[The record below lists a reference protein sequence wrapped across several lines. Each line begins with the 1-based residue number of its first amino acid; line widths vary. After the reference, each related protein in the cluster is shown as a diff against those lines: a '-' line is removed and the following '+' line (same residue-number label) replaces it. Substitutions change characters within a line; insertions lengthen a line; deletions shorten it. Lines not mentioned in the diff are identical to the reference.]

1 MDTSCIISI
10 VYSTFKKEDVRGIML
25 AGSCA
30 TKTQN
35 EDSDIDLVVLSRFA
49 CRQTTAE
56 VIENNIRIHYII
68 FPHNKIYDLIYDDI
82 FTETFVFFS
91 MFNKGHIILDTDGTL
106 SSVKKTTQSF
116 TPSLSEHVLA
126 NMLHGITE
134 DLTYLEKNRDAFG
147 IALNICIRTQQIIVG
162 FLAPQSRY
170 LDKVMKSFPIHRRK
184 INNALSNFIRTK
196 DVSVFS
202 KSIKKVLDE
211 FCTIPQEFS
220 SSDTLLRV
228 PESESMM
235 IYIPNKKLQDSCV
248 QDIFKSCVERFPS
261 INIFAYYIGSC
272 SIHACGSY
280 VAIIESPYPQKKL
293 STFINGYT
301 AKAGFSIAPQ
311 LYAPYNTI
319 FFNLNLFGDRKFEKC
334 VYNLFTKCSSWMFNS
349 KDNNFPFNG
358 TELAYL
364 LTLHLF
370 HLLGEQRKFFVVNAS
385 MIYMPDAINLNG
397 HAQHSELSRRYKE
410 LFQFLNE
417 SYSSNRYMLLSS
429 FRAFFKSGAYE
440 LKQFDEIS
448 VNIMRI
454 SLESKKKPYNS
465 FYFIKKEHSIL
476 FNLYNQILSIFSL
489 DNFQKMTICYNCSK
503 IDLDVLF

>member
-1 MDTSCIISI
+1 MDTSYIISI
-10 VYSTFKKEDVRGIML
+10 VYRTFKKEDVRGIML
-25 AGSCA
+25 TGSYA
-30 TKTQN
+30 TTTQN
-35 EDSDIDLVVLSRFA
+35 VDSDIDVVVLSKFA
-49 CRQTTAE
+49 CRQTIAE
-56 VIENNIRIHYII
+56 VIEYNIRIHYII
-68 FPHNKIYDLIYDDI
+68 FPQNKIYDLIYDDI
-82 FTETFVFFS
+82 FTEKFVFFS

-126 NMLHGITE
+126 NMLHSITE
-134 DLTYLEKNRDAFG
+134 DLSYLDKNRGAFG

-196 DVSVFS
+196 DVSGFS

-228 PESESMM
+228 PESESIM

-261 INIFAYYIGSC
+261 INIFAYYIGNC
-272 SIHACGSY
+272 SIQACGSY
-280 VAIIESPYPQKKL
+280 VAIIESHYPQKKL
-293 STFINGYT
+293 SAFINGYT
-301 AKAGFSIAPQ
+301 AKASFSIAPQ

-334 VYNLFTKCSSWMFNS
+334 VYSLFTKCFSWIFNS
-349 KDNNFPFNG
+349 KDNNFPFNE

-364 LTLHLF
+364 MTLHLF
-370 HLLGEQRKFFVVNAS
+370 HLLGEQRKYFVVNAS

-397 HAQHSELSRRYKE
+397 HVQHSELSRRHKE

-417 SYSSNRYMLLSS
+417 SYNCNRNMLLSS
-429 FRAFFKSGAYE
+429 FKAIFKNGAYE
-440 LKQFDEIS
+440 LKQFEEIS

-454 SLESKKKPYNS
+454 SLESKKMPYNS

>member
-1 MDTSCIISI
+1 MDARRIISI

-25 AGSCA
+25 TGSCA
-30 TKTQN
+30 TMTQN
-35 EDSDIDLVVLSRFA
+35 EDSDIDVVLLSRYA

-56 VIENNIRIHYII
+56 VIENDIRIHYII
-68 FPHNKIYDLIYDDI
+68 FPQNKIYDLIFDDI
-82 FTETFVFFS
+82 FKEKFVFFS
-91 MFNKGHIILDTDGTL
+91 MFNKGHIIIDTDSTL

-134 DLTYLEKNRDAFG
+134 DLTYLDKNRDAFG

-170 LDKVMKSFPIHRRK
+170 LDKVMKSFPIHRRE
-184 INNALSNFIRTK
+184 INNGLSNFIRTK
-196 DVSVFS
+196 DVSAFS
-202 KSIKKVLDE
+202 KSIKRVLDE

-248 QDIFKSCVERFPS
+248 QGIFKSCVERFPS
-261 INIFAYYIGSC
+261 INIFAYYVGNCNIQ
-272 SIHACGSY
+272 ACGSY
-280 VAIIESPYPQKKL
+280 MAIIKSPYPQKKI
-293 STFINGYT
+293 SSFINDYT
-301 AKAGFSIAPQ
+301 AKADFGITPQ
-311 LYAPYNTI
+311 LYFPYNTI

-334 VYNLFTKCSSWMFNS
+334 AYSLFTKCSSWMF
-349 KDNNFPFNG
+349 KPGNNNIPFNG
-358 TELAYL
+358 IELGYL
-364 LTLHLF
+364 TTLHLF
-370 HLLGEQRKFFVVNAS
+370 RLLGEQSKYFVINAS

-397 HAQHSELSRRYKE
+397 HAQHSELTRRYKE

-417 SYSSNRYMLLSS
+417 SYSSNRDMLQSS
-429 FRAFFKSGAYE
+429 FKAFFKSGTYE
-440 LKQFDEIS
+440 LKQFEEIS

-454 SLESKKKPYNS
+454 SLESKKMPYNS

-476 FNLYNQILSIFSL
+476 FNLYNHILSMFSL